1 VAAII
6 EIVHVCIV
14 VLDVYNLI
22 ILIRSLCACRIGAF
36 DVLNTGQR
44 VVVLDVWGHV
54 LGIRTHV
61 ICIVVLN
68 ERHRHS
74 LLLPLCMIAILT
86 KVFQNPLV
94 LHINIHHVF
103 AQVAEPHLYILKE
116 NIIFPFKQ
124 LLFNF

>member
-1 VAAII
+1 
-6 EIVHVCIV
+6 
-14 VLDVYNLI
+14 
-22 ILIRSLCACRIGAF
+22 
-36 DVLNTGQR
+36 
-44 VVVLDVWGHV
+44 
-54 LGIRTHV
+54 
-61 ICIVVLN
+61 
-68 ERHRHS
+68 
-74 LLLPLCMIAILT
+74 MIAILT